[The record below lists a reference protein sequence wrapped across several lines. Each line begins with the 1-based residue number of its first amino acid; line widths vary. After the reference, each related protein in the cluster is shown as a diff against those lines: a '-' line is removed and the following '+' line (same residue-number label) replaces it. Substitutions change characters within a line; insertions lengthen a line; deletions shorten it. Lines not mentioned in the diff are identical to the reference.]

1 MFPAPLS
8 LPFSLYHLHI
18 LCRYL
23 LSSEWLPSE
32 LESYRRLLLTV
43 LDFLELE
50 KNRKYFLGWRL
61 FKSLA
66 SRNISQCFLLIL
78 CRPFGV
84 CRYQMLYRQSMVLLD
99 WSVRSRH
106 GRWRKMLVW
115 DVMLLITQ
123 DHRTTNAHH
132 HHYRVSLTSSSGS
145 SSLSEGCRQRSRWPS
160 PR

>member
-8 LPFSLYHLHI
+8 LSISLYDLHI

-61 FKSLA
+61 FISLA

-115 DVMLLITQ
+115 DMRLLITGPPTLPCTNIVP
-123 DHRTTNAHH
+123 TTP
-132 HHYRVSLTSSSGS
+132 LTSSSGS